1 MLPLQAPSPGPAT
14 QARLLRRRAHPHP
27 APALPHPRSRRW
39 LLVLRGV
46 LGFCS
51 VSSLF
56 LAVSLLPLADASVLS
71 FLSPLFV
78 AAFRW
83 VLQHPR
89 CSLGAQWW

>member
-1 MLPLQAPSPGPAT
+1 MRRGSCYFAGAAPANRLPLSPTTPC
-14 QARLLRRRAHPHP
+14 ARC
-27 APALPHPRSRRW
+27 SRRW

-78 AAFRW
+78 AALRW
-83 VLQHPR
+83 VLQHVR
-89 CSLGAQWW
+89 CSLGA